1 MIKGIDVSKWQ
12 GTIDWQKVKDSGIQF
27 AILREGYGKENPA
40 QVDKKFE
47 ENYQNAKKVGLPVG
61 VYHYSYADSVEDARA
76 EARFCLKNIKGKQL
90 EYPIVFDIEDKEQL
104 KLTSQQRTD
113 ICQAFCQ
120 EIEKAG
126 YYAMIYCNLDW
137 YKNKLLSEQLASYD
151 LWLAQWDV
159 DKPSAICG
167 IWQTSE
173 KGQVSGITG
182 NVDMNVAYKDY
193 PSIMKKKKL
202 NGFCGATSPAPQTKS
217 SYSNYIV
224 LKGDTL
230 SSIATKFDTTV
241 SQLASL
247 NNITNV
253 NRIYVGQLMKVP
265 SSNATYTIKK
275 GDTLSSIAKQYQ
287 TTVDKLAQLND
298 IPNKNL
304 LYPGQVIKVK

>member
-1 MIKGIDVSKWQ
+1 MWI
-12 GTIDWQKVKDSGIQF
+12 
-27 AILREGYGKENPA
+27 
-40 QVDKKFE
+40 
-47 ENYQNAKKVGLPVG
+47 
-61 VYHYSYADSVEDARA
+61 
-76 EARFCLKNIKGKQL
+76 
-90 EYPIVFDIEDKEQL
+90 
-104 KLTSQQRTD
+104 
-113 ICQAFCQ
+113 
-120 EIEKAG
+120 
-126 YYAMIYCNLDW
+126 
-137 YKNKLLSEQLASYD
+137 
-151 LWLAQWDV
+151 AQWDV
-159 DKPSAICG
+159 DKPSVICG

-253 NRIYVGQLMKVP
+253 NRIYVGQLIKVP
-265 SSNATYTIKK
+265 SSSATYTVKT
-275 GDTLSSIAKQYQ
+275 GDTLSGIAQKYQ
-287 TTVDKLAQLND
+287 TTVDKLVQLND

-304 LYPGQVIKVK
+304 LCPGQVIKVK